1 MREPPYSTRV
11 RASREAARRRDREK
25 QQERE
30 GGRAGERERWERGG
44 RKWCELRIG
53 VCGAIG
59 THEKNNRGSHLNVKD
74 VNY

>member
-1 MREPPYSTRV
+1 MNPCCESRHTVRV
-11 RASREAARRRDREK
+11 CVRREAARRRDREK

-30 GGRAGERERWERGG
+30 GGRAGER
-44 RKWCELRIG
+44 KYCELRIG